1 MPYIGEILSLL
12 SALLWALAVIFF
24 RKSGEKVHPI
34 ALNTFK
40 NLLATLLIIPTL
52 LLVGENL
59 FRPASIH
66 VYLLLLASGVFGIG
80 IGDTLLFM
88 SLNMLGAGLS
98 GIVTCI
104 YSPFIIGLS
113 VIILKESLSPIQI
126 FGAALIVAAVFIA
139 TFERKQ
145 SNTTS
150 QSSKPYLGIIL
161 GIIAA
166 ASSAIGIVMIK
177 PILDV
182 SPLIWATQIRL
193 FGGIMTLVLVF
204 LINSRRKILYMSLT
218 KAKKWSYT
226 IIGSIIGTYFAMIV
240 WLAGM
245 KLTQA
250 SVASALNQ
258 TSTVFIFIFAF
269 LMLKEPI
276 NKRRIVAILF
286 AVAGSYMVS
295 FG

>member
-1 MPYIGEILSLL
+1 M
-12 SALLWALAVIFF
+12 
-24 RKSGEKVHPI
+24 
-34 ALNTFK
+34 NTFK
-40 NLLATLLIIPTL
+40 NILASALFMPTIIIF
-52 LLVGENL
+52 GENL
-59 FRPASIH
+59 FRPAPVQS
-66 VYLLLLASGVFGIG
+66 YLLLLASGVLGIG

-113 VIILKESLSPIQI
+113 VLILRETLSLIQLL
-126 FGAALIVAAVFIA
+126 GAAMIVTAVFIA
-139 TFERKQ
+139 TFERRKNISADQ
-145 SNTTS
+145 RSR
-150 QSSKPYLGIIL
+150 PLLGIAL

-177 PILDV
+177 PILSD
-182 SPLIWATQIRL
+182 SPLLWTTQIRL
-193 FGGIMTLVLVF
+193 FGGIGALIFAF
-204 LINSRRKILYMSLT
+204 LISPNRRAKCESLIGT
-218 KAKKWSYT
+218 KKWSYT
-226 IIGSIIGTYFAMIV
+226 IAGSFIGAYLAMMV
-240 WLAGM
+240 WLGGM

-258 TSTVFIFIFAF
+258 TSTVFIFIFAT
-269 LMLKEPI
+269 LMLKEPM
-276 NKRRIVAILF
+276 NRRRIIAILF